1 MSGLSS
7 SPCSEGEP
15 ARCSGSSFFGLPGY
29 VRWLWMFQAFN
40 AFNFTIALGAPL
52 VLLARMLG
60 AGESAIGILIA
71 LSPFLLILQLTATNY
86 ADRWGYRRLMLA
98 GWSTRSFML
107 LLVVPLPLLLGRL
120 PSWVLVTGLMI
131 PMVLFNLVRGFAAG
145 AWLPWLT
152 QLIPEGS
159 RGRFLGFEQ
168 MIINISATLTLLA
181 CGWFLGHSPEGW
193 RYSVIFAAAWAGG
206 MVSVIFLRKAPS
218 KMPYSGLPPA
228 RRKLGDVKAAL
239 RRAWA
244 HTPLRRTARYAAL
257 VTFAISAIPGFLIL
271 FLRDELQ
278 WSEGKIVLLQAVSPV
293 GCLLTAVFWG
303 RLSDQAGSRPILRVT
318 LTGLFLLTVFWA
330 FCALGVLHPRP
341 WAVAAIYL
349 LWGVFGVGHTIP
361 QLRLVLDSCPPDEI
375 TVGMSA
381 YQVLVSVTGGVA
393 PVLWG
398 YLLENLRYLQSV
410 GRMNGLNGF
419 AFFFTICG
427 ILLIGSHFFLGR
439 IRESHALG
447 TGRLLVQM
455 FWEWP
460 LRVLSSFSPDEK

>member
-1 MSGLSS
+1 
-7 SPCSEGEP
+7 
-15 ARCSGSSFFGLPGY
+15 
-29 VRWLWMFQAFN
+29 MFQAFN

-60 AGESAIGILIA
+60 AGESSIGILIA

-107 LLVVPLPLLLGRL
+107 LLIVPLPLLLGRW
-120 PSWVLVTGLMI
+120 PSWVLVAGLMV

-168 MIINISATLTLLA
+168 MIINVSATLTLLA
-181 CGWFLGHSPEGW
+181 CGWFLGSSPEGW
-193 RYSVIFAAAWAGG
+193 RYSVIFAAAWVGG
-206 MVSVIFLRKAPS
+206 MLSVVFLRKAPS
-218 KMPYSGLPPA
+218 KMPFSGSPPP
-228 RRKLGDVKAAL
+228 RRTVRDVLAAL
-239 RRAWA
+239 GHAWA

-257 VTFAISAIPGFLIL
+257 ITFALSAIPGFLIL

-278 WSEGKIVLLQAVSPV
+278 WSEGKIVILQAVSPV

-303 RLSDQAGSRPILRVT
+303 RLSDQAGSRPIMRVT
-318 LTGLFLLTVFWA
+318 LTGLFLLTSFWI
-330 FCALGVLHPRP
+330 FCALGIFHPRP
-341 WAVAAIYL
+341 WAVAGIYL

-361 QLRLVLDSCPPDEI
+361 QLRLVLDSCPPDEV

-381 YQVLVSVTGGVA
+381 YQVLVSITGGVA

-398 YLLENLRYLQSV
+398 YLLENLRYLQSLEGPTWLNAFAIFFTV
-410 GRMNGLNGF
+410 NGLLMVG
-419 AFFFTICG
+419 AQ
-427 ILLIGSHFFLGR
+427 FFLGR
-439 IRESHALG
+439 IPELRALS
-447 TGRLLVQM
+447 THRLLVQM

-460 LRVLSSFSPDEK
+460 LRVLSSFSPDDK

>member
-1 MSGLSS
+1 
-7 SPCSEGEP
+7 
-15 ARCSGSSFFGLPGY
+15 
-29 VRWLWMFQAFN
+29 MFQAFN
-40 AFNFTIALGAPL
+40 AFNFTVALGAPL

-60 AGESAIGILIA
+60 AGESAIGLLIA

-107 LLVVPLPLLLGRL
+107 LLVVPLPLLLGRF

-181 CGWFLGHSPEGW
+181 CGWFLGSSPEGW

-206 MVSVIFLRKAPS
+206 MVSVMFLRKAPS
-218 KMPYSGLPPA
+218 KMPFSGPPPP
-228 RRKLGDVKAAL
+228 RRTVRDVIAAL
-239 RRAWA
+239 GRAWA

-257 VTFAISAIPGFLIL
+257 ITFALSAIPGFLIL

-278 WSEGKIVLLQAVSPV
+278 WSEGKIVILQAVSPV

-318 LTGLFLLTVFWA
+318 LTGLFLLTVFWMLSA
-330 FCALGVLHPRP
+330 FGVLHPRP

-361 QLRLVLDSCPPDEI
+361 QLRLVLDSCPPDEV

-381 YQVLVSVTGGVA
+381 YQVLVSIAGGVA

-398 YLLENLRYLQSV
+398 YLLENLRYLQSAGSGV
-410 GRMNGLNGF
+410 WLNGF
-419 AFFFTICG
+419 AIFFTLNG
-427 ILLIGSHFFLGR
+427 ALLIGGHFFLGR
-439 IRESHALG
+439 ICESHAVG
-447 TGRLLVQM
+447 TRQLLVQM